1 MNNHKNFDMD
11 VVNHFFEH
19 DYRDRGMLKW
29 QGFYLSDHTAAL
41 NHQRDQQQRIY
52 QRQPQ
57 QTLPTI
63 SKLLADAYQRHR
75 QVTLQLNEVDLN
87 GRQLPD
93 SQTYIYGYHDDR
105 IVIDDQKLIAIN
117 QIRHVTLK

>member
-1 MNNHKNFDMD
+1 MD

>member
-41 NHQRDQQQRIY
+41 HHQRDQQQRVY

>member
-11 VVNHFFEH
+11 VVNYFFEH

-41 NHQRDQQQRIY
+41 NHQRDQQQRVY